1 MKLDLGNYR
10 CAIFDLDGTLL
21 DSTWVWEKIDIDFL
35 AKRGIAVPA
44 DYMQEIR
51 NHNFITG
58 SKYVIE
64 RFHLNENAEDIAA
77 EWHEMAQ
84 EQYDNVITLKPGA
97 GAFLRKLKAQGM
109 KLTVATSSTHTL
121 FEKCLKRNGIY
132 DLFDSFTETHEV
144 ERGKGYPDVY
154 ELAALRCQTDTA
166 HCIVFEDILKAVQG
180 AKKGGFYTVAVCMM
194 RHPRRSRKKLKNC
207 VTDIF
212 MDMKNWSRNAEEVFI
227 I

>member
-35 AKRGIAVPA
+35 AKRGIVVPA
-44 DYMQEIR
+44 D
-51 NHNFITG
+51 
-58 SKYVIE
+58 
-64 RFHLNENAEDIAA
+64 DIAA

-180 AKKGGFYTVAVCMM
+180 AKKGGFYTVAVYDAA
-194 RHPRRSRKKLKNC
+194 SAQEQEEIKKLC
-207 VTDIF
+207 DRYIYGY
-212 MDMKNWSRNAEEVFI
+212 EELE
-227 I
+227 

>member
-35 AKRGIAVPA
+35 AKRGIVVPA

-144 ERGKGYPDVY
+144 ERG
-154 ELAALRCQTDTA
+154 QTDTA
-166 HCIVFEDILKAVQG
+166 HCVVFEDILKAVQG
-180 AKKGGFYTVAVCMM
+180 AKKGGFYTVAVYDAA
-194 RHPRRSRKKLKNC
+194 SAQEQEEIKKLC
-207 VTDIF
+207 DRYIYGY
-212 MDMKNWSRNAEEVFI
+212 EELE
-227 I
+227 

>member
-1 MKLDLGNYR
+1 
-10 CAIFDLDGTLL
+10 
-21 DSTWVWEKIDIDFL
+21 
-35 AKRGIAVPA
+35 
-44 DYMQEIR
+44 
-51 NHNFITG
+51 
-58 SKYVIE
+58 
-64 RFHLNENAEDIAA
+64 
-77 EWHEMAQ
+77 
-84 EQYDNVITLKPGA
+84 
-97 GAFLRKLKAQGM
+97 M

-154 ELAALRCQTDTA
+154 ELAAARCQTDTA

-180 AKKGGFYTVAVCMM
+180 AKKGGFIRLPCMM
-194 RHPRRSRKKLKNC
+194 RHPCRSRKKLKNC